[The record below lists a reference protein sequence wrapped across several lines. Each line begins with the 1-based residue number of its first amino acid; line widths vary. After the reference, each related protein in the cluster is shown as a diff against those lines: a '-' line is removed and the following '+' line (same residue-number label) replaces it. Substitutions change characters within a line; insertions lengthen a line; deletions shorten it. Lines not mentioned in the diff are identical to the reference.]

1 MNLVKRWNEYMGPK
15 DERLEAVSNRYAKVG
30 FMILLFGSVICCY
43 YGMMLDQVALTAD
56 TALATA
62 VGERLV
68 DPIQLQFGAIVVA
81 CFVSLYLETRSGI
94 TSDRMRLAAVDKVP
108 WDYVAVLSVLTGA
121 LLFVLTTGLRI
132 AAEVQIV
139 GVENVTWAGD
149 AAMGVVYFVMGFGLA
164 MGFVGLQFHSAIKRR
179 QELER
184 ELEE

>member
-15 DERLEAVSNRYAKVG
+15 DERLEAVSNRCAKVG

-43 YGMMLDQVALTAD
+43 YGMMLDQVALTTD

-68 DPIQLQFGAIVVA
+68 DPIQLQFGVIVVA

-139 GVENVTWAGD
+139 AWAGD
-149 AAMGVVYFVMGFGLA
+149 VAMGIVYFFMGSGLA
-164 MGFVGLQFHSAIKRR
+164 MGFLGLQFHSAIKRR

-184 ELEE
+184 ELDD

>member
-15 DERLEAVSNRYAKVG
+15 DERLEAVSNRCAKVG

-43 YGMMLDQVALTAD
+43 YGMMLDQVALTTD
-56 TALATA
+56 TALAT
-62 VGERLV
+62 V
-68 DPIQLQFGAIVVA
+68 DPIQLQFGVIVVA

-94 TSDRMRLAAVDKVP
+94 TSDRMRLATVDKVP

-149 AAMGVVYFVMGFGLA
+149 VAMGIVYFFMGSGLA
-164 MGFVGLQFHSAIKRR
+164 MGFLGLQFHSAIKRR

-184 ELEE
+184 ELDD